1 MDYKFIETITLDF
14 DFGKLLS
21 VDFNLNYGNLYAVNL
36 TDNIVNEIIDCIQNE
51 GFPDFIWFKGIRT
64 ALKHKKCKEIVK
76 KVKKIYPN
84 QKIGIYLNCELF
96 QDVNLRKDFHK
107 YDLVAINLNTVDP
120 INFSK
125 INQCSDSV
133 DSKEVLEGIKEFRK
147 KFNGNLGIY
156 SLFLHGI
163 NDNRENLESL
173 KIFLL
178 KTMPDHF
185 SISTYTLNG
194 FEPISKEFKNQVKE
208 TFRYLPFKVYYR
220 F

>member
-1 MDYKFIETITLDF
+1 MDYQFIETITLDF

-21 VDFNLNYGNLYAVNL
+21 VDFSLNFGSSCTVSL
-36 TDNIVNEIIDCIQNE
+36 TEKVMDEIIDYIQNE
-51 GFPDFIWFKGIRT
+51 GAPDFIWFKRIKT
-64 ALKHKKCKEIVK
+64 PFKHAKCKEIVK
-76 KVKKIYPN
+76 QIKKVYPN
-84 QKIGIYLNCELF
+84 QKIGIYLNCALF
-96 QDVNLRKDFHK
+96 QDVKIRKDFYK

-120 INFSK
+120 LNFSK
-125 INQCSDSV
+125 INQCADSV
-133 DSKEVLEGIKEFRK
+133 DSEKVLAGIKEFRT

-163 NDNRENLESL
+163 NDSSENLESL
-173 KIFLL
+173 KMFLL
-178 KTMPDHF
+178 KTIPDHF

-194 FEPISKEFKNQVKE
+194 FEPISKEFKNKVKE